1 LTSEETSERSRLK
14 NDVALTLLTSISL
27 HMVVMFNEINNFL
40 GLDVILNGEPIG
52 LKNHV
57 KQQHG
62 INIEE
67 SSNRINSRS

>member
-1 LTSEETSERSRLK
+1 LEETSERSRLK
-14 NDVALTLLTSISL
+14 NDVVLTLLTSISL
-27 HMVVMFNEINNFL
+27 HMVVMFNEINNFP

-52 LKNHV
+52 LKNYV

-67 SSNRINSRS
+67 SSNRRNSKS